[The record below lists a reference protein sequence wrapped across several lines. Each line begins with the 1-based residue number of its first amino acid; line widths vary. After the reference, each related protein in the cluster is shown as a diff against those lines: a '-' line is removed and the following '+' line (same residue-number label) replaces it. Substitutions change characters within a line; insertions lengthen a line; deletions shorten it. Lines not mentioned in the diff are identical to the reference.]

1 MRSIHLDAWEFE
13 SSCSEE
19 ALQLDI
25 SWHSSGQH
33 DSLQA
38 FLEDLMLPEPA
49 QLAWVALSD
58 FDRSAMV
65 CEHLVLHTGIDVQH
79 LREAKVICVEEPD
92 WSGVHL
98 LISSAWYFIRYHW
111 YTTA

>member
-25 SWHSSGQH
+25 SCRSSGQH
-33 DSLQA
+33 DSLQT
-38 FLEDLMLPEPA
+38 FLQGLMLPELA
-49 QLAWVALSD
+49 QFVWVDLPD
-58 FDRSAMV
+58 LDRSAMV
-65 CEHLVLHTGIDVQH
+65 CEHLLLHTGIDAQSISD
-79 LREAKVICVEEPD
+79 AKVIWLEEPD
-92 WSGVHL
+92 WSDVHL
-98 LISSAWYFIRYHW
+98 LISSARYFIRYHW